1 MKYIN
6 VCPLTWFWERAFF
19 FRSVEEEKLDQLRTI
34 RYIFYRQK
42 GGEGGPRIFNGLI
55 TLPPLLISV
64 SFLQSPPPPIRH
76 DLNKT

>member
-1 MKYIN
+1 MC
-6 VCPLTWFWERAFF
+6 VHWHDLERAFF

-42 GGEGGPRIFNGLI
+42 GGGGEGVPGSLMAL
-55 TLPPLLISV
+55 LPSLLSLFRSV
-64 SFLQSPPPPIRH
+64 FYSPPPLRH